1 MMSKTLYVSDLD
13 GTLLRNDQTLSS
25 FTTQTLNRLI
35 EKGLLFSYATARS
48 NYSASKITSALQAQ
62 IPVIVYNGTFILENQ
77 TQKPLLSNTFSKEEG
92 EQILSKLLRGGIYPV
107 VYSFLGGRETFSYR
121 ADRQS
126 RGTKLFLDQHRGD
139 ERERPVFDDD
149 ALFAG
154 DLFHFSCIDEPE
166 KLLPIYEQFKEAFSC
181 VYYREAY
188 TNEQWLEIHPK
199 AATKANAILE
209 LKRLLNCD
217 RVICFGDGKNDLS
230 MFAIADECY
239 AVENAAEE
247 LKAIATGII
256 DCNDQDGVAKWLLA
270 QFEKRDFKND

>member
-13 GTLLRNDQTLSS
+13 GTLLRNDQTLSP

-92 EQILSKLLRGGIYPV
+92 GQILSKLLRGGIYPV

-166 KLLPIYEQFKEAFSC
+166 KLLPIYEKFKEAFSC

-199 AATKANAILE
+199 AATKANAVLE
-209 LKRLLNCD
+209 LKKLLHCD
-217 RVICFGDGKNDLS
+217 RVVCFGDGKNDLS
-230 MFAIADECY
+230 MFALADECY

-247 LKAIATGII
+247 LKAIATGVI

-270 QFEKRDFKND
+270 QFEKTRF